1 MAITQ
6 AFSGSASSWATEFS
20 LTANS
25 TVLASQA
32 SPGVYQLFVDMTA
45 LGATD
50 TYTIRVY
57 DKVRA
62 DSAARRVIL
71 EHVVVGVQS
80 SVWAFPS
87 LVLMHGWDMS
97 IVGTGTT
104 TRTIEWSIRK
114 VA

>member
-6 AFSGSASSWATEFS
+6 AFSGTNSAWGTEWS
-20 LTANS
+20 LTNNS

-32 SPGVYQLFVDMTA
+32 SPGVYQLFVDLTS
-45 LGATD
+45 LGAGD
-50 TYTIRVY
+50 TYTIRIY
-57 DKVRA
+57 DKVLA
-62 DSAARRVIL
+62 GSAARKVIV

-80 SVWAFPS
+80 SLWAFPS
-87 LVLMHGWDMS
+87 LVLMHAWDMS